1 MNRDREII
9 ERQLG
14 RPPRGLINTEVRCP
28 WGYPAVIR
36 VAPLLKEDERIEPF
50 PTLFWLTCPILR
62 EQLSRLEEQ
71 GVIGQLEAEIA
82 RDSELQARYAED
94 HRRYAQER
102 FSLLS
107 REDQELLRRRGWLAA
122 LRDRGIAGIADFRTV
137 KCLHAHYAHHLARGS
152 VIGRW
157 LEERFRFVWCPAE
170 DIRCKEALTPA
181 PLSLPGEREG
191 LRGHAVSPLQRAC

>member
-1 MNRDREII
+1 MDRDRALI
-9 ERQLG
+9 EQQLG
-14 RPPRGLINTEVRCP
+14 RPPRGLLNVEVRCP

-36 VAPLLKEDERIEPF
+36 VAPLLTENNEIEPF

-62 EQLSRLEEQ
+62 EQLSRLEEH

-82 RDSELQARYAED
+82 RDPHFQERYAED

-107 REDQELLRRRGWLAA
+107 PTEREFLERRGWLES

-152 VIGRW
+152 TLGRW
-157 LEERFRFVWCPAE
+157 LEERFQFVWCPAE
-170 DIRCKEALTPA
+170 DIRCELLADKVRA
-181 PLSLPGEREG
+181 ER
-191 LRGHAVSPLQRAC
+191 